1 MRRSPA
7 TTAAALAMV
16 LLLAACGGKGSDDA
30 PATTVTA
37 TPPTTVT
44 TLPGPG
50 GKFCDLVRSY
60 TDRLSNLGPS
70 LVNPEALRKVLEEAG
85 PLIDEAEVLAPP
97 EVAPDIRL
105 LAASSRTF
113 LGELR
118 AVGFDYTK
126 LPPEAFQ
133 QLQRP
138 EIKAAQGRLQTYI
151 RDVCRVGPQPG

>member
-1 MRRSPA
+1 MRRSWV
-7 TTAAALAMV
+7 TAAAAIAIAT
-16 LLLAACGGKGSDDA
+16 LLAACGGKGSGDT
-30 PATTVTA
+30 PATTVTT

-60 TDRLSNLGPS
+60 IDRLSNLGPS

-85 PLIDEAEVLAPP
+85 PLIDEAEALAPP

-105 LAASSRTF
+105 LAASSRKF
-113 LGELR
+113 LGDLR

-133 QLQRP
+133 QLQTP